1 MSILAI
7 IAKEVIHIR
16 RDIRTLYFVVIW
28 PVILLL
34 LFGYTVSFDVKN
46 IRLVIVDLDH
56 TRMSRDLFHT
66 LEASGSFDIDYRHS
80 FSWKESHTLLDRR
93 HAQALIIIPEGFST
107 LLSRSDTAEF
117 EIIIDGSDSNTARI
131 FLGYILGASQ
141 HYYEH
146 LVRAYSQFNEGMKSL
161 IEPRVTFLYN
171 PSLHSQ
177 NFIVPGLIAVILMI
191 IGTLITSSTISREW
205 DIGTMEQL
213 FYTPIKAYELIL
225 GKLIPYLVIG
235 IIQTTL
241 VLLTG
246 IIAFS
251 VPFKGSI
258 ILYYVASVLFLGGA
272 LGLGLFIS
280 IISKSQ
286 QVATMLAFLT
296 SVLPAF
302 LLSGFIF
309 PISSMPLLLRIISYV
324 VPAKYFLTIIRS
336 IFLKGADFSVLWA
349 DFIALLIFAAIFLII
364 SVNRFKKRLA

>member
-1 MSILAI
+1 MSILPI

-46 IRLVIVDLDH
+46 IRLVVIDLDH
-56 TRMSRDLFHT
+56 MPMSRELFHT
-66 LEASGSFDIDYRHS
+66 LEASGSFDIEYRNS
-80 FSWKESHTLLDRR
+80 FSWEESHALLDQG
-93 HAQALIIIPEGFST
+93 HAQALVIIPEGFST
-107 LLSRSDTAEF
+107 LIARSDTAEIQ
-117 EIIIDGSDSNTARI
+117 IIIDGSDSNTARI
-131 FLGYILGASQ
+131 FLGYLLSASQ
-141 HYYEH
+141 HYFEH
-146 LVRAYSQFNEGMKSL
+146 LVRTYTQSGGGMVSL

-171 PSLHSQ
+171 PSLRSQ
-177 NFIVPGLIAVILMI
+177 NFIIPGLIAVILMI
-191 IGTLITSSTISREW
+191 IGTLVTSSTIAREW

-213 FYTPIKAYELIL
+213 FYTPIKAYELVL

-246 IIAFS
+246 IIVFS
-251 VPFKGSI
+251 VPFRGSI
-258 ILYYVASVLFLGGA
+258 ILYYVASVLFLAGA

-309 PISSMPLLLRIISYV
+309 PISSMPLVLRILSYA
-324 VPAKYFLTIIRS
+324 VPAKYFLTIIRG
-336 IFLKGADFSVLWA
+336 IFLKGADVSVLWIN
-349 DFIALLIFAAIFLII
+349 FIALFVFACVFLII
-364 SVNRFKKRLA
+364 SIHRFTKRVA